1 MKKNDILT
9 LMLTL
14 LCLTGCNKNTD
25 KVVITGEIGG
35 MATDTLYMYGAD
47 EGYDRIDTLF
57 VDEKG
62 KFSHTVRIDT
72 LTSVY
77 LLIGNRVEY
86 PLYLDKGDKI
96 SIKGD
101 TARLDL
107 LEVSGNA
114 DNEAL
119 TAFMKETADD
129 TKAVKRKKAEEFIKN
144 HRHMLAGIYLLDRFL
159 VDADSIDIEKVKGLM
174 ETMPGKLQDTRYVE
188 WLKEKIAQAEKVQV
202 DRYVPYFDLPN
213 TKGKRIN
220 RLSED
225 FREKYLLVNFWASW
239 ADSLSNEYRNR
250 ELRQLYRKYKKN
262 KYIGMLGVSL
272 DVAPETWKAAVKKDS
287 LEWEQVCDEGGLNS
301 EAIAP
306 YVVDGL
312 PANVL
317 ISPEGRVVAKNIWG
331 DALREKLEES
341 AAELEKRKKK

>member
-14 LCLTGCNKNTD
+14 LCLTGCNKKTD

-35 MATDTLYMYGAD
+35 MATDTLYLYGAD

-62 KFSHTVRIDT
+62 KFSHAVRVDT

-77 LLIGNRVEY
+77 LLIGNKVEY

-96 SIKGD
+96 SIKGY

-129 TKAVKRKKAEEFIKN
+129 TEAVKRKKAEEFIKN

-159 VDADSIDIEKVKGLM
+159 VDADSVDIEKVKG
-174 ETMPGKLQDTRYVE
+174 
-188 WLKEKIAQAEKVQV
+188 
-202 DRYVPYFDLPN
+202 
-213 TKGKRIN
+213 
-220 RLSED
+220 
-225 FREKYLLVNFWASW
+225 
-239 ADSLSNEYRNR
+239 
-250 ELRQLYRKYKKN
+250 
-262 KYIGMLGVSL
+262 
-272 DVAPETWKAAVKKDS
+272 
-287 LEWEQVCDEGGLNS
+287 
-301 EAIAP
+301 
-306 YVVDGL
+306 
-312 PANVL
+312 
-317 ISPEGRVVAKNIWG
+317 
-331 DALREKLEES
+331 
-341 AAELEKRKKK
+341 

>member
-1 MKKNDILT
+1 MN
-9 LMLTL
+9 
-14 LCLTGCNKNTD
+14 
-25 KVVITGEIGG
+25 
-35 MATDTLYMYGAD
+35 
-47 EGYDRIDTLF
+47 
-57 VDEKG
+57 
-62 KFSHTVRIDT
+62 
-72 LTSVY
+72 
-77 LLIGNRVEY
+77 
-86 PLYLDKGDKI
+86 
-96 SIKGD
+96 
-101 TARLDL
+101 
-107 LEVSGNA
+107 GNA

-129 TKAVKRKKAEEFIKN
+129 TEAVKRKKAEEFIKN

-220 RLSED
+220 RLSEA

-250 ELRQLYRKYKKN
+250 ELRQLYQKYKKN

-301 EAIAP
+301 EATAP

-331 DALREKLEES
+331 DALQQKLEES